1 MPLREN
7 GVYIIAGGAGGLG
20 FTFAEYLAFQ
30 TKCRLVLTGRSPL
43 SDHIRKKLRRLEDA
57 GSSAV
62 YVQADIT
69 NKEEAEYVVKKSQ
82 NFLWKSKRGHSGRG
96 NHP

>member
-30 TKCRLVLTGRSPL
+30 TKCCLVLTGRSPL
-43 SDHIRKKLRRLEDA
+43 SDHIRKQLRRLEDA
-57 GSSAV
+57 QV
-62 YVQADIT
+62 LQLFMFRLILPIR
-69 NKEEAEYVVKKSQ
+69 KKP
-82 NFLWKSKRGHSGRG
+82 NM
-96 NHP
+96 